1 MNKVS
6 IGFEGGGGISVR
18 IDDEQLQKLRSA
30 LKEGEKWHE
39 LDTVDGTVDLK
50 VGDVIYVSTDSGDQK
65 VGFRGLGG

>member
-1 MNKVS
+1 MNKVA

-18 IDDEQLQKLRSA
+18 IEDEELTKLRSA

-39 LDTVDGTVDLK
+39 LSTADGTVDIK
-50 VGDVIYVSTDSGDQK
+50 VGEVIYVSTDSGEHK